1 MRALP
6 LNCLRGS
13 KPHAKLMY
21 FIRRVLCRVPE
32 GTVETILAYC
42 HATLQD
48 DTLDT
53 ITPYLQERGIG
64 IVAASALSM
73 GLLSNRVR
81 PLRLLL
87 TYIATHGVMLHLPM
101 LQSQSMRVALPLAS
115 GSYPGDPC
123 FCIACGC
130 ETPGNLFCAS
140 CKHALWD
147 IQSEYD
153 TAVGLCRTPWL

>member
-1 MRALP
+1 MDGWHFSI
-6 LNCLRGS
+6 GS
-13 KPHAKLMY
+13 
-21 FIRRVLCRVPE
+21 VLCRVPE

-81 PLRLLL
+81 HCVTALRGMQDALF
-87 TYIATHGVMLHLPM
+87 AQPM
-101 LQSQSMRVALPLAS
+101 LGSQSMSHALPLAL
-115 GSYPGDPC
+115 G
-123 FCIACGC
+123 
-130 ETPGNLFCAS
+130 
-140 CKHALWD
+140 
-147 IQSEYD
+147 
-153 TAVGLCRTPWL
+153 